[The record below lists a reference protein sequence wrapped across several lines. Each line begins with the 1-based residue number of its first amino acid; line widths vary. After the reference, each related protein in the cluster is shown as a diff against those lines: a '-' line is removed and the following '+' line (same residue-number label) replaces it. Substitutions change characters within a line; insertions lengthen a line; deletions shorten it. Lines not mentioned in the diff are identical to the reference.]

1 MKEFGR
7 LIAIGALF
15 VAVIFGLSYLGY
27 LGSMFFAPRYEAIRR
42 DVMIESRAYSES
54 SVRELYRLREQYI
67 NASSDDARSALRS
80 MTLHEFSIFPRDRLP
95 PDLQTFYAT
104 LQHN

>member
-1 MKEFGR
+1 MKEFVGSIFK
-7 LIAIGALF
+7 LVVFGL
-15 VAVIFGLSYLGY
+15 VIFGVFYGGY
-27 LGSMFFAPRYEAIRR
+27 LLTAFFAPRYEAIRR

-80 MTLHEFSIFPRDRLP
+80 MVLHEFAIFPQDRLP

-104 LQHN
+104 LQH